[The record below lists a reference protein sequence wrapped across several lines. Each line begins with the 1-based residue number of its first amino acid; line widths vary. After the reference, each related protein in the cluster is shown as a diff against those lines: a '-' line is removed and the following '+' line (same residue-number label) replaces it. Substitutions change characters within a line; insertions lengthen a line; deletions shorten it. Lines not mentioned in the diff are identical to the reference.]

1 MKKGSWIDGR
11 RKAKA
16 NTRHLCIFPTTKEE
30 QTGERE
36 DWRSGDRG
44 EQEETESQ
52 KQNWKKKIHQRDSKR
67 FEEILSFFSLIGR
80 ELQLGPRWSWAV
92 EDFLFPPSRDIIL
105 YFSPAQIP
113 VSGGFLFP
121 TDTKVSSW
129 NYLFEL
135 SFTINDKIYWL
146 ALDSDF

>member
-16 NTRHLCIFPTTKEE
+16 NTRHLCISPTTKEE

-52 KQNWKKKIHQRDSKR
+52 KQNWKKKDTSKR
-67 FEEILSFFSLIGR
+67 FKEIRRDSLFFLSHWKRIAIRPQVVLSRWRFLIPSLSRYNPLFF
-80 ELQLGPRWSWAV
+80 PRSDTCQWRI
-92 EDFLFPPSRDIIL
+92 P
-105 YFSPAQIP
+105 FSDGHKSF
-113 VSGGFLFP
+113 VL
-121 TDTKVSSW
+121 K
-129 NYLFEL
+129 L
-135 SFTINDKIYWL
+135 SIWVIFYNKW
-146 ALDSDF
+146 